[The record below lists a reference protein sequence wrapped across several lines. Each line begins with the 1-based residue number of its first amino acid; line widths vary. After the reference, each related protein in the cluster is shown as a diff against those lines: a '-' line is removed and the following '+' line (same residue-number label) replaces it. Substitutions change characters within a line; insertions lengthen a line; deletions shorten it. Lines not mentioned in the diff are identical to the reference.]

1 MLRILLAVA
10 IAMAI
15 EAPRAD
21 ACGNKVEL
29 TTNDYVK
36 LVAKA
41 EKLLERSQ
49 YTSALRTLRHR
60 RMPTAVLQ
68 TRADDVR
75 AVASLRTARV
85 KAAFDVAATYFEA
98 RSKSKPDDVRFRAWL
113 AEAYV
118 GLGKTDAA
126 RAILAELHE
135 KDLVPDGHA
144 YLALAKLSTGTARY
158 EFWKACRA
166 RVKDKRACELPA
178 EVSTDSTKSARS

>member
-41 EKLLERSQ
+41 EKLLERGEWG
-49 YTSALRTLRHR
+49 SALRKLEHVK
-60 RMPTAVLQ
+60 MPTAALR

-75 AVASLRTARV
+75 AVAGLRITRV
-85 KAAFDVAATYFEA
+85 KAGFELAVTYFTA
-98 RSKSKPDDVRFRAWL
+98 RSESKPDDMRHRAWL
-113 AEAYV
+113 AEAYI

-135 KDLVPDGHA
+135 KDLMPDGYA
-144 YLALAKLSTGTARY
+144 
-158 EFWKACRA
+158 
-166 RVKDKRACELPA
+166 
-178 EVSTDSTKSARS
+178 